1 MSTPISPEDK
11 FPQIP
16 TFSEEL
22 WDRCRKEEDFRPILF
37 EWYKYVG
44 LLCNTLASISLD
56 SPAIREIPAL
66 NYAILTGL
74 LNRCSRLMAANIR
87 LAVTKK
93 YGETIMLLDRSIYES
108 VVIVRWLC
116 YKDSEESFQRF
127 LADGTKSDLK
137 LKEHIQQS
145 ITDHGGKVLVIENS
159 MLSSIQECIES
170 TGLSEEQILITNG
183 LPDLFSMCRD
193 VGLSERYYIGTQ
205 RMGSHAIHG
214 SWTSLRSH
222 YLRQDVDGKY
232 HLRDHD
238 VPPHEN
244 QLMVIPIMLLGTLK
258 NFIEYVVPVK
268 SHREP
273 IDLVLDKATSEMEKL
288 TQEIVNSD
296 LKFDF

>member
-1 MSTPISPEDK
+1 MSTPIPPEDK
-11 FPQIP
+11 LSKIP

-22 WDRCRKEEDFRPILF
+22 WDRCREEEDFRPILF

-74 LNRCSRLMAANIR
+74 LNRCSRLMAANVR

-108 VVIVRWLC
+108 MVIVRWLC
-116 YKDSEESFQRF
+116 NKDSDESFQGF

-137 LKEHIQQS
+137 LKDHIQQN
-145 ITDHGGKVLVIENS
+145 IADRGGKAFIIES
-159 MLSSIQECIES
+159 GMLSSIQECIES
-170 TGLSEEQILITNG
+170 TGLSEEQILTMKG
-183 LPDLFSMCRD
+183 LPDLYSMCRD
-193 VGLSERYYIGTQ
+193 VGLPERYYIGTQ

-222 YLRQDVDGKY
+222 YLRQDEDGKY

-258 NFIEYVVPVK
+258 NFIEYVVPVE

-273 IDLVLDKATSEMEKL
+273 IDFILDKAMSEIEKL
-288 TQEIVNSD
+288 TEEIVSSD
-296 LKFDF
+296 FKFDS